1 MVLEFLNELNA
12 QQRQAVT
19 AGLGQTLVLAG
30 PGSGKTRVLTQRIAY
45 LVQALG
51 VRSYNILAVTFTNKA
66 SRVMTERL
74 AKLLGDQ
81 AEGLWLGTFHAV
93 CARIL
98 RREEDFLPFDARFVI
113 YDEGDQE
120 ALVKRALKDLNLD
133 DKLFRPSAMQAAI
146 SDAKNNLTWPADYPT
161 QAYRDEVIARVYK
174 RYQELLQSC
183 NAVDFDD
190 LLLWVVRL
198 FEENPLVQQKY
209 ARRFEHVLVDEFQ
222 DTNQAQYRLLYQLSN
237 YHGNLFV
244 VGDEDQSIYRWRGA
258 DYRNVL
264 RFEKD
269 YPTCQKI
276 LLEQNYRST
285 QTVLDAARA
294 VIDRNPYRTPKRLFS
309 ERGAGD
315 KINLHET
322 VDDHAEAAFV
332 VDTLQHLTG
341 KGEILGGEIAVMY
354 RTNAQSRLLEEAF
367 LRTGLPYRLVGAQR
381 FYGRREVKDL
391 IAYLR
396 LVQNPADEISLARVI
411 NVPPRGIGDKTL
423 VALQLAAR
431 QAGASAGEVLLDL
444 AAKGPDS
451 LFARTFSGRSATVLA
466 DFGGML
472 ANWRS
477 ISISLPLPSLFDRI
491 LADTV
496 YREYIE
502 DGSEEGQDRW
512 ENVEELRT
520 LAYEYQER
528 GLGVFLENL
537 ALVSD
542 QDTLPD
548 RPDVPTLLT
557 LHAAKGLEFSIVFI
571 IGLDEGLLPHSR
583 SRDDPEEMAEERR
596 LMYVG
601 LTRAR
606 NQIYLVRAERRS
618 TFGSYETSEPS
629 RFLADIPDKL
639 LRRTGAYRSERH
651 TVARWEQPSRWES
664 TRLAPAAPAG
674 AQPAPEVRSRY
685 RPAMRVRHT
694 VWGEGMVIHSAIRD
708 GEEEV
713 DVMFESVGFKR
724 VLASLAKLEII

>member
-1 MVLEFLNELNA
+1 
-12 QQRQAVT
+12 
-19 AGLGQTLVLAG
+19 
-30 PGSGKTRVLTQRIAY
+30 
-45 LVQALG
+45 
-51 VRSYNILAVTFTNKA
+51 
-66 SRVMTERL
+66 
-74 AKLLGDQ
+74 
-81 AEGLWLGTFHAV
+81 
-93 CARIL
+93 
-98 RREEDFLPFDARFVI
+98 
-113 YDEGDQE
+113 
-120 ALVKRALKDLNLD
+120 
-133 DKLFRPSAMQAAI
+133 
-146 SDAKNNLTWPADYPT
+146 
-161 QAYRDEVIARVYK
+161 
-174 RYQELLQSC
+174 
-183 NAVDFDD
+183 
-190 LLLWVVRL
+190 
-198 FEENPLVQQKY
+198 
-209 ARRFEHVLVDEFQ
+209 VLVDEFQ
-222 DTNQAQYRLLYQLSN
+222 DTNQAQYRLLNLLSN

-258 DYRNVL
+258 DYRNML

-269 YPTCQKI
+269 YPNSQKI

-294 VIDRNPYRTPKRLFS
+294 VIDRNPSRTPKRLFS

-322 VDDHAEAAFV
+322 VDDHAEAAYV
-332 VDTLQHLTG
+332 VDTIQQLMG
-341 KGEILGGEIAVMY
+341 KHEIQGGEIAVMY

-431 QAGASAGEVLLDL
+431 QSGASAGEVLLDL
-444 AAKGPDS
+444 AASGPDS
-451 LFARTFSGRSATVLA
+451 PYTRAFSGRSATVLA
-466 DFGGML
+466 DFGGL
-472 ANWRS
+472 LENWRS
-477 ISISLPLPSLFDRI
+477 TSTSLSLPALFDRI

-512 ENVEELRT
+512 ENVEELRN

-528 GLGVFLENL
+528 GLSVFLENL

-542 QDTLPD
+542 QDTLPEH
-548 RPDVPTLLT
+548 PDAPTLLT

-596 LMYVG
+596 LLYVG

-618 TFGSYETSEPS
+618 TFGSYEASESS
-629 RFLADIPDKL
+629 RFLTDIPDKL
-639 LRRTGAYRSERH
+639 LRRTGAYRPQRH
-651 TVARWEQPSRWES
+651 ESPRWELPTRWES
-664 TRLAPAAPAG
+664 TSLAPAAPPAG
-674 AQPAPEVRSRY
+674 RLVPQVRSRY
-685 RPAMRVRHT
+685 RPAMRVHHA
-694 VWGEGMVIHSAIRD
+694 VWGEGMVINSAIRD

-724 VLASLAKLEII
+724 VLASMAKLEII